1 MENLL
6 IAIALEV
13 MYVTV
18 APTYRPSLFVV
29 GSAPWVV
36 ACHKVAAWKK
46 GHPFVSLPTA

>member
-6 IAIALEV
+6 MAIALEV

-18 APTYRPSLFVV
+18 APTYRPGLFAV

-36 ACHKVAAWKK
+36 VCHKVEQWKK
-46 GHPFVSLPTA
+46 GHPFRSLPTP